1 MMECAAAEGVLGHL
15 LFHKAM
21 IDEDAGAENIDRYLN
36 VLRESKSQASPRDP
50 LDRSIE
56 TVFELVLSNN
66 LDPWD
71 IDLMQ
76 FTKLYTEK
84 VKDEEVNFVLAGK
97 LMLMAWSILRMQS
110 EQVLSNSE
118 TRSDSYITDMDFD
131 TLDLFQP
138 EEPRVRLFMPEDAD
152 LDEVVRHH
160 GTRPVTLVELLG
172 AFEEAQRE
180 EEQNYLR
187 EKMREAN
194 RLKLNAVFDTKAH
207 NDDMERDVEDVWQR
221 ICRCGSGALNLED
234 IWNGGREDLVSVFM
248 ALLFLARA
256 GKISIWQDDLP
267 YGKIMLE
274 VKMAWDIGT
283 LEDIPA
289 VPIPQAVQPS
299 KEAVM

>member
-36 VLRESKSQASPRDP
+36 VLRESGSPVSSRDP

-56 TVFELVLSNN
+56 TVFELVLSND

-84 VKDEEVNFVLAGK
+84 VKDKEVNFVLAGK

-118 TRSDSYITDMDFD
+118 TRSDWSFGDIDFES
-131 TLDLFQP
+131 LDLFRP
-138 EEPRVRLFMPEDAD
+138 EEPRVVLYLPEDAE

-160 GTRPVTLVELLG
+160 GSRPVTLVELLG
-172 AFEEAQRE
+172 AFEDAQRE
-180 EEQNYLR
+180 EQQNLLR
-187 EKMREAN
+187 EKLREAN
-194 RLKLNAVFDTKAH
+194 RLKLNAAFDTKAH

-221 ICRCGSGALNLED
+221 ICKCGSGAINLED
-234 IWNGGREDLVSVFM
+234 IWNGGRDDLVTVFM

-256 GKISIWQDDLP
+256 GKISVWQDDLP
-267 YGKIMLE
+267 FGKIMLE

-289 VPIPQAVQPS
+289 VPIPRAVQGS

>member
-1 MMECAAAEGVLGHL
+1 MECAAAEGVLGHL

-21 IDEDAGAENIDRYLN
+21 IDEDAGSEKIDHYLN
-36 VLRESKSQASPRDP
+36 VLKESRSQISPRDP

-56 TVFELVLSNN
+56 TVFELVLCNN

-71 IDLMQ
+71 IDLLQ

-84 VKDEEVNFVLAGK
+84 VKEEEVNFVLAGK

-118 TRSDSYITDMDFD
+118 TRPEWTFSDVDFD
-131 TLDLFQP
+131 SLDLFRP
-138 EEPRVRLFMPEDAD
+138 EEPRVVLCMPEDVD

-160 GTRPVTLVELLG
+160 GSRPVTLVELLD

-180 EEQNYLR
+180 EQQNLLR
-187 EKMREAN
+187 ERLREAN
-194 RLKLNAVFDTKAH
+194 RAKLDGAFDTKAH

-221 ICRCGSGALNLED
+221 ICRCGSGAVTIED
-234 IWNGGREDLVSVFM
+234 IWNGGRDDLVTVFM

-256 GKISIWQDDLP
+256 GKISVWQDDLP
-267 YGKIMLE
+267 YGKILLE

-283 LEDIPA
+283 LEDVPA
-289 VPIPQAVQPS
+289 VPAPRAVQAN